1 LAQLLIFAF
10 GMGLYIF
17 CMVQLRKFRREQAQ
31 ENAKRQD
38 TRQKESLKTV
48 RPASSGQDINS
59 LIDVLIVGA
68 GPVGLACAIEA
79 KRNGLSHLIL
89 EKGCLTNSIFR
100 CPINVRF
107 FSTPELLS
115 IGDIPFIITDTKPS
129 RQDLLNYYRGVSEH
143 YKLDIHFDE
152 RVDEIKAG
160 KGFFEITSAK
170 QKYQARHVVIAT
182 GFYDNPNFLNI
193 DGENL
198 PKVSHY
204 YTEPF
209 PFYRRKVA
217 VIGGKSSAVEAAL
230 DLYRHGAEVTLIH
243 RGAEIHPNVKYWLR
257 PDILNR
263 IKEGSIKALFNT
275 RVTRI
280 TEDAIFVKNGSERE
294 QRLENDYVFAMTGY
308 HPDFEFVQR
317 AGVRIDE
324 ANGKICFNPETFETN
339 VPNLYIAGVVAA
351 SKGGENIFIENGRE
365 HVKKVVRDI
374 LAKKSNVTPSARLGE
389 WEKG

>member
-1 LAQLLIFAF
+1 
-10 GMGLYIF
+10 M
-17 CMVQLRKFRREQAQ
+17 
-31 ENAKRQD
+31 
-38 TRQKESLKTV
+38 T
-48 RPASSGQDINS
+48 
-59 LIDVLIVGA
+59 DVLIVGA

-79 KRNGLSHLIL
+79 KRSGLSHLIL

-100 CPINVRF
+100 CPLNVRF

-129 RQDLLNYYRGVSEH
+129 RHDLLNYYRGVSEH

-160 KGFFEITSAK
+160 RDFFEVISAR
-170 QKYQARHVVIAT
+170 QKYQTRHVVIAT
-182 GFYDNPNFLNI
+182 GFYDNPNFLDI

-230 DLYRHGAEVTLIH
+230 DLYRHGAEVTLVH
-243 RGAEIHPNVKYWLR
+243 RGAEIGQSVKYWLR

-280 TEDAIFVKNGSERE
+280 TEDAIFVKNGSDHE

-324 ANGKICFNPETFETN
+324 ANRKICYNPETFETN
-339 VPNLYIAGVVAA
+339 VPGLYIAGVVAA

-374 LAKKSNVTPSARLGE
+374 L
-389 WEKG
+389 EKNQT

>member
-1 LAQLLIFAF
+1 
-10 GMGLYIF
+10 M
-17 CMVQLRKFRREQAQ
+17 
-31 ENAKRQD
+31 
-38 TRQKESLKTV
+38 
-48 RPASSGQDINS
+48 
-59 LIDVLIVGA
+59 IDVLIVGA

-79 KRNGLSHLIL
+79 KRHGLSHLIL

-152 RVDEIKAG
+152 KVDQITASEEI
-160 KGFFEITSAK
+160 FQVQTTRR
-170 QKYQARHVVIAT
+170 KYHARHVVIAT

-193 DGENL
+193 DGENP

-230 DLYRHGAEVTLIH
+230 DLYRHGAEVTLIY
-243 RGAEIHPNVKYWLR
+243 RGAEIGQSVKYWLR

-280 TEDAIFVKNGSERE
+280 TEGAIFVKNGSEQE
-294 QRLENDYVFAMTGY
+294 LRLENDYVFAMTGY

-324 ANGKICFNPETFETN
+324 ANHKICYDPETFETN
-339 VPNLYIAGVVAA
+339 VPGLYIAGVVAA
-351 SKGGENIFIENGRE
+351 SKGGDNIFIENGRE
-365 HVKKVVRDI
+365 HVKLVVRDI
-374 LAKKSNVTPSARLGE
+374 LAKNQT
-389 WEKG
+389 

>member
-1 LAQLLIFAF
+1 MRLAT
-10 GMGLYIF
+10 G
-17 CMVQLRKFRREQAQ
+17 EQ
-31 ENAKRQD
+31 N
-38 TRQKESLKTV
+38 
-48 RPASSGQDINS
+48 INS

-89 EKGCLTNSIFR
+89 EKGCLANSIFR
-100 CPINVRF
+100 CPLNVRF

-115 IGDIPFIITDTKPS
+115 IGDVPFIITDTKPS

-143 YKLDIHFDE
+143 HKLDIHFDE
-152 RVDEIKAG
+152 KVDQ
-160 KGFFEITSAK
+160 ITASEGVF
-170 QKYQARHVVIAT
+170 QVQTTRRKYHARYVVIAT

-217 VIGGKSSAVEAAL
+217 VIGAKSSAVEAAL

-243 RGAEIHPNVKYWLR
+243 RGTEIEQSVKYWLR

-275 RVTRI
+275 RVTSI
-280 TEDAIFVKNGSERE
+280 TEDAIFVKNGSDHE

-308 HPDFEFVQR
+308 HPDFYFVQR
-317 AGVRIDE
+317 AGVKIDE
-324 ANGKICFNPETFETN
+324 ANRKICYNPETFETN

-365 HVKKVVRDI
+365 HVKRVVRDI
-374 LAKKSNVTPSARLGE
+374 LAKNQT
-389 WEKG
+389 

>member
-1 LAQLLIFAF
+1 
-10 GMGLYIF
+10 M
-17 CMVQLRKFRREQAQ
+17 
-31 ENAKRQD
+31 
-38 TRQKESLKTV
+38 KTV
-48 RPASSGQDINS
+48 RPASGGQDIDS
-59 LIDVLIVGA
+59 LIDVLIIGA

-79 KRNGLSHLIL
+79 KRNGLSHLII

-115 IGDIPFIITDTKPS
+115 IGDIPFIITETKPS
-129 RQDLLNYYRGVSEH
+129 RQDLLNYYRGVSEY
-143 YKLDIHFDE
+143 YKLDIHFDA
-152 RVDEIKAG
+152 RVDQINSGES
-160 KGFFEITSAK
+160 FFEIISAK

-182 GFYDNPNFLNI
+182 GFYDNPNFLSI
-193 DGENL
+193 DGESL

-217 VIGGKSSAVEAAL
+217 VIGAKSSAVEAAL

-257 PDILNR
+257 PDIINR
-263 IKEGSIKALFNT
+263 IKEGSIKGMFNT
-275 RVTRI
+275 RVTLIR
-280 TEDAIFVKNGSERE
+280 EDAIFVKNGSDQE

-308 HPDFEFVQR
+308 HPDFDFVRR
-317 AGVRIDE
+317 AGVQIDE
-324 ANGKICFNPETFETN
+324 ANQKICYNPETFETN

-365 HVKKVVRDI
+365 HVKKVIQHI
-374 LAKKSNVTPSARLGE
+374 LAKESP
-389 WEKG
+389 

>member
-1 LAQLLIFAF
+1 
-10 GMGLYIF
+10 M
-17 CMVQLRKFRREQAQ
+17 
-31 ENAKRQD
+31 
-38 TRQKESLKTV
+38 
-48 RPASSGQDINS
+48 
-59 LIDVLIVGA
+59 IDVLIVGA

-115 IGDIPFIITDTKPS
+115 IGDVPFIITDSKPS

-152 RVDEIKAG
+152 KVEQVSLRG
-160 KGFFEITSAK
+160 KIFQIISTRGE
-170 QKYQARHVVIAT
+170 YQARHVVIAT

-209 PFYRRKVA
+209 SFYRRKVA

-280 TEDAIFVKNGSERE
+280 TEDAILVKSGEGDE

-365 HVKKVVRDI
+365 HVKKIVRDI
-374 LAKKSNVTPSARLGE
+374 L
-389 WEKG
+389 EKRS